1 MVSTSILVEN
11 CPFVSIENCTVRGQ
25 RVRETWCRN
34 RKFHRSRHA
43 WSRFLPAQGEVQHG
57 PVLGRTAVALKAFPF
72 QAEREFE
79 VFAAH
84 GPQPPAEIEIA
95 SALPQP
101 ETEIRRSGVTP
112 DERRKA
118 PGHLRAEF
126 LGMVMLPGTDD
137 YIVKPFSPTELTA
150 RIGAALR
157 RRAEPVPF
165 VLGDLA
171 IDYDRRRVS
180 VAGRTG
186 SMPTRWFRTASSG
199 TAAAPGAPTLPGA
212 TMRSRNR
219 GANGDGRSCA
229 CAPRLR
235 SR

>member
-157 RRAEPVPF
+157 RRSPRA
-165 VLGDLA
+165 A
-171 IDYDRRRVS
+171 R
-180 VAGRTG
+180 
-186 SMPTRWFRTASSG
+186 
-199 TAAAPGAPTLPGA
+199 AAAPGSPPPGRCPPA
-212 TMRSRNR
+212 AVRSASARR
-219 GANGDGRSCA
+219 RARMGGA
-229 CAPRLR
+229 
-235 SR
+235 